1 MAVFTISRETGSE
14 GDKLGMDL
22 ARSLGYIFLD
32 KEIIRQVAEKVGTS
46 PEAIERFD
54 EKAEGR
60 LVRFL
65 TRLFRS
71 HPEVVPYYGTFPQS
85 EPAFAY
91 GVSVPYLYYE
101 MPGEGP
107 KAPPAPEKVVE
118 HFESIIK
125 KCAEDGNA
133 VIVGRASQIILQDT
147 PGVYHIRTVAPLE
160 WRIANFRKDNP
171 DLDEEDAADL
181 VERNDC
187 WRRNY
192 ICAYYD
198 RDWRDESLYHAV
210 ISMDKWDR
218 GELAGMLRSLAE
230 SASAP

>member
-14 GDKLGMDL
+14 GDKLGLEL
-22 ARSLGYIFLD
+22 ARALGYIFLD

-65 TRLFRS
+65 TKLFRS

-101 MPGEGP
+101 MPGEG
-107 KAPPAPEKVVE
+107 ARALAEPEKLVE
-118 HFESIIK
+118 HFESIIHD
-125 KCAEDGNA
+125 CAQDGNA
-133 VIVGRASQIILQDT
+133 VIVGRGSQVILAEH
-147 PGVYHIRTVAPLE
+147 PGAYHIRTVAPLE
-160 WRIANFRKDNP
+160 WRVANFRRDNP
-171 DLDEEDAADL
+171 DLEEDDARDL

-187 WRRNY
+187 WRKNY
-192 ICAYYD
+192 ISAHYD
-198 RDWRDESLYHAV
+198 RDWDDQSLYHLV
-210 ISMDKWDR
+210 VSTDRWDR
-218 GELAGMLRSLAE
+218 GALVSMLRALA
-230 SASAP
+230 

>member
-14 GDKLGMDL
+14 GDKLGLEL
-22 ARSLGYIFLD
+22 ARALGYIFLD

-65 TRLFRS
+65 TKLFRS

-101 MPGEGP
+101 MPGEGARALADP
-107 KAPPAPEKVVE
+107 DKLIE
-118 HFESIIK
+118 HFESIIR
-125 KCAEDGNA
+125 KCADDGNA
-133 VIVGRASQIILQDT
+133 VIVGRGSQVILQQA
-147 PGVYHIRTVAPLE
+147 PACYHIRTIAPLD
-160 WRIANFRKDNP
+160 WRVDNFRRDNP
-171 DLDEEDAADL
+171 DLSQEDAHEL

-187 WRRNY
+187 WRKNY
-192 ICAYYD
+192 ICAHYD
-198 RDWRDESLYHAV
+198 RDWNESSLYHLV
-210 ISMDKWDR
+210 VSMDKWDR
-218 GELAGMLRSLAE
+218 GKLVSMLTSLGG
-230 SASAP
+230 